1 MSPPRPKNRLYL
13 KRCGVV
19 YDISKRQ
26 SFSPTAKVC
35 HCTTQHF
42 GNNTVNRFYG
52 RPSRKPLRKE
62 LRSYHAHEVA
72 LFLNSKEQHCRHKA
86 KCCSLDQEQE
96 NIFRK
101 KCASRS
107 TKKIVDI
114 ASLPPTVRK
123 FTIPRGPH
131 MMQLMNRYSGLHNK

>member
-1 MSPPRPKNRLYL
+1 MSPPRPKNELHL
-13 KRCGVV
+13 KRWGVV
-19 YDISKRQ
+19 YDISNRQ

-35 HCTTQHF
+35 DCTTRLF
-42 GNNTVNRFYG
+42 GSNMVSRFYG
-52 RPSRKPLRKE
+52 RPSRKALREE
-62 LRSYHAHEVA
+62 LRSDHVHELAV
-72 LFLNSKEQHCRHKA
+72 FLNSRDTHCRHKA

-101 KCASRS
+101 KCAFRS

-123 FTIPRGPH
+123 FTIPAARI
-131 MMQLMNRYSGLHNK
+131 